1 MFGRERGMHCVGSVF
16 VLLGTSHPG
25 FLFPCMCVDLCS
37 VAGVCHHDFF
47 WLLLCFIRYK
57 SPRFF
62 YFHACVL
69 LCSQRFDG
77 TGGDC
82 TAGRVHSDLPK
93 GHSSSLDGNALPRR
107 CANIFSKTHLCRF
120 DVPVHKLMGRCRQVL

>member
-1 MFGRERGMHCVGSVF
+1 MHCVGSVF

-47 WLLLCFIRYK
+47 WLLLCGIRYK

-62 YFHACVL
+62 YFHVCVL
-69 LCSQRFDG
+69 LCSQRFDV

-82 TAGRVHSDLPK
+82 TAGKVHSDLPK
-93 GHSSSLDGNALPRR
+93 GSFNQIWWDGGRLYCRENA
-107 CANIFSKTHLCRF
+107 
-120 DVPVHKLMGRCRQVL
+120 Q